1 MRRKPIQHHI
11 DALAALLL
19 FGVFAACVLAVL
31 LTGADAYRR
40 LTQRDQAVFDR
51 RSCVQYLATRVRQ
64 SDHAGGIRVED
75 FGGSDALVLDADT
88 DYPTWLYCRDGW
100 LMEMYCYYEERQ
112 EPEDGA
118 QLIEL
123 EGLELSLEDG
133 LLTIDVTAAGGETD
147 TLTLSLRS
155 GEGVGA

>member
-19 FGVFAACVLAVL
+19 FGIFAACVLAVL

-40 LTQRDQAVFDR
+40 LTQRDQAAFER

-64 SDHAGGIRVED
+64 SDRVGSICVED
-75 FGGSDALVLDADT
+75 FGGSDALVLDADS

-100 LMEMYCYYEERQ
+100 LMEMYCYYEERLD
-112 EPEDGA
+112 PEEGI
-118 QLIEL
+118 QLMEL
-123 EGLELSLEDG
+123 GELDLSLEDG
-133 LLTIDVTAAGGETD
+133 LLTIDVTAADGTED
-147 TLTLSLRS
+147 TLILSLHS
-155 GEGVGA
+155 AEEVDA